1 MIKGSKEC
9 AINIPTFN
17 IARQVVGIGNCSGA
31 DVDKFAKFK
40 LTPVK
45 GGKVDSPLVKEC
57 YANFEC
63 QLVDAGWVTKYNV
76 FVFEVVKAHVATSP
90 KTPKTMHYR
99 GDGEFMISGAET
111 RKYRKLF
118 RPEML

>member
-9 AINIPTFN
+9 VINIPTFDL
-17 IARQVVGIGNCSGA
+17 ARQVVGIGNCSGA

-45 GGKVDSPLVKEC
+45 GAKVDAPLIKEC

-63 QLVDAGWVTKYNV
+63 KVVD
-76 FVFEVVKAHVATSP
+76 TSLCAP
-90 KTPKTMHYR
+90 STASSSWK
-99 GDGEFMISGAET
+99 S
-111 RKYRKLF
+111 
-118 RPEML
+118 